1 MDYLEQKYILLLSPQ
16 LTLFKKKSNSLFN
29 FRCPYCG
36 DSQKHKTKARG
47 YIFPKGNS
55 YIYKCHNC
63 SVSTSA
69 TKLIKYVDEKLYN
82 EFVTEKYRED
92 RTAKDIAVGERIS
105 PDKLSTPIKQMLKLG
120 NSKLRSLKKV
130 SQLKD
135 DHPARQFVLQR
146 NIPFNKHYKIFYAPQ
161 FYKWVNTVV
170 ENKFSSIQ
178 KDHPRLIIPFYN
190 KEGDMFAFQGRAL
203 NGENPKYITIK
214 VDNDKEKIYGLDDV
228 DWSKRVFVVEG
239 PIDSLFL
246 DNCIATA
253 QSDLRVGGDDVVL
266 IPDNE
271 PRNNEV
277 VKQVKTYIDDNYNVV
292 IWPSDIKEKDINEM
306 VLSGKTE
313 RDIKDIIARN
323 TFNGLLART
332 KLSEWKRV

>member
-16 LTLFKKKSNSLFN
+16 LNLFKKKSNALFN

-36 DSQKHKTKARG
+36 DSQKNKTKARG

-69 TKLIKYVDEKLYN
+69 SKLIKYVDEKLYN
-82 EFVTEKYRED
+82 QLITEKYRED
-92 RTAKDIAVGERIS
+92 KQHKDIKES
-105 PDKLSTPIKQMLKLG
+105 PAEKLSTTLKQMFRDS

-130 SQLKD
+130 SQLED
-135 DHPARQFVLQR
+135 NHPARQFVLKR
-146 NIPFNKHYKIFYAPQ
+146 NIPFNKHYKIYYTPN

-190 KEGDMFAFQGRAL
+190 NEGDMFAFQGRAL

-228 DWSKRVFVVEG
+228 DWSKRVYVVEG

-277 VKQVKTYIDDNYNVV
+277 VKQVKAYIDDNFKVV

-306 VLSGKTE
+306 ILSGKTE

-332 KLSEWKRV
+332 KLSEWKKV

>member
-16 LTLFKKKSNSLFN
+16 LSLFKKKSNALFN

-69 TKLIKYVDEKLYN
+69 SKLIKYVDEKLYN
-82 EFVTEKYRED
+82 QFVTEKYREE
-92 RTAKDIAVGERIS
+92 RTPKDIATGSRI
-105 PDKLSTPIKQMLKLG
+105 DTNDLSTPIKQLLKEA
-120 NSKLRSLKKV
+120 NSPLRSLKKV
-130 SQLKD
+130 SQLQPEHLAK
-135 DHPARQFVLQR
+135 RFVTDR
-146 NIPFNKHYKIFYAPQ
+146 NIPFNKHYKIYYAPQ

-170 ENKFSSIQ
+170 ENKFSSLQ
-178 KDHPRLIIPFYN
+178 NDHPRLILPFYDAD
-190 KEGDMFAFQGRAL
+190 GRMFAFQGRAL
-203 NGENPKYITIK
+203 GLENPKYITIK
-214 VDNDKEKIYGLDDV
+214 VDNDKQKLYGLDDV
-228 DWSKRVFVVEG
+228 DWSKTVYVVEG

-253 QSDLRVGGDDVVL
+253 QSDLRVKGDRVVL

-271 PRNNEV
+271 PRNEQV
-277 VKQVKTYIDDNYNVV
+277 IKQVSRYIDENYDVV

-306 VLSGKTE
+306 VSSGKTE

-323 TFNGLLART
+323 TYNGLLART
-332 KLSEWKRV
+332 KLSAWKRI

>member
-16 LTLFKKKSNSLFN
+16 LNLFKKKSNALFN

-36 DSQKHKTKARG
+36 DSQKNKSKARG

-69 TKLIKYVDEKLYN
+69 VKLIKHVDEKLYN
-82 EFVTEKYRED
+82 QFVTEKYRENKPH
-92 RTAKDIAVGERIS
+92 ADIKES
-105 PDKLSTPIKQMLKLG
+105 PAEKLSTTLKQMFRDS

-130 SQLKD
+130 SQLED
-135 DHPARQFVLQR
+135 NHPARQFVLKR
-146 NIPFNKHYKIFYAPQ
+146 NIPFNKHYKIYYTPN

-190 KEGDMFAFQGRAL
+190 NEGDMFAFQGRAL

-228 DWSKRVFVVEG
+228 DWSKRVYVVEG

-253 QSDLRVGGDDVVL
+253 QSDLRVDGDDVVL

-277 VKQVKTYIDDNYNVV
+277 VKQVKTYIDGNFNVV

-306 VLSGKTE
+306 ILSGKTE

-332 KLSEWKRV
+332 KLSEWKKV

>member
-16 LTLFKKKSNSLFN
+16 LSLFKKKSNSLFN

-69 TKLIKYVDEKLYN
+69 VKLIKHVDEKLYN

-92 RTAKDIAVGERIS
+92 KTHADIKES
-105 PDKLSTPIKQMLKLG
+105 PAEKLSTTLKQMFKDS

-130 SQLKD
+130 SQLED
-135 DHPARQFVLQR
+135 NNPARQFVLSR

-178 KDHPRLIIPFYN
+178 KDHPRLIIPFYT
-190 KEGDMFAFQGRAL
+190 KEGDMFAFQGRSL
-203 NGENPKYITIK
+203 NNESPKYITIE

-228 DWSKRVFVVEG
+228 DWSKRVYVVEG

-277 VKQVKTYIDDNYNVV
+277 VKQVKTYIDGNYNVV

-306 VLSGKTE
+306 ILSGKTE
-313 RDIKDIIARN
+313 REIKDIIARN
-323 TFNGLLART
+323 TFNGLLAKT
-332 KLSEWKRV
+332 KLSEWKKV

>member
-36 DSQKHKTKARG
+36 DSQKNKSKARG

-69 TKLIKYVDEKLYN
+69 VKLIKHVDEKLYN
-82 EFVTEKYRED
+82 QFVTEKYRED
-92 RTAKDIAVGERIS
+92 KTHKES
-105 PDKLSTPIKQMLKLG
+105 PAEKLSTTLKQMFKDS

-130 SQLKD
+130 SQLED
-135 DHPARQFVLQR
+135 NHPARQFVLKR

-178 KDHPRLIIPFYN
+178 KDHPRLIIPFYTE
-190 KEGDMFAFQGRAL
+190 EGDMFAFQGRAL
-203 NGENPKYITIK
+203 NNENPKYITIK
-214 VDNDKEKIYGLDDV
+214 VDESKNKIYGLDDI
-228 DWSKRVFVVEG
+228 DWSKRVYVVEG

-253 QSDLRVGGDDVVL
+253 QSDLRVNGNDVVL

-277 VKQVKTYIDDNYNVV
+277 VKQVKTYIEGNFNVV

-306 VLSGKTE
+306 ILSGKTE

>member
-1 MDYLEQKYILLLSPQ
+1 M
-16 LTLFKKKSNSLFN
+16 FK
-29 FRCPYCG
+29 
-36 DSQKHKTKARG
+36 DS
-47 YIFPKGNS
+47 
-55 YIYKCHNC
+55 
-63 SVSTSA
+63 
-69 TKLIKYVDEKLYN
+69 
-82 EFVTEKYRED
+82 
-92 RTAKDIAVGERIS
+92 
-105 PDKLSTPIKQMLKLG
+105 

-130 SQLKD
+130 SQLED
-135 DHPARQFVLQR
+135 NHPARQFVLKR

-178 KDHPRLIIPFYN
+178 KDHPRLIIPFYT

-203 NGENPKYITIK
+203 NNENPKYITIK
-214 VDNDKEKIYGLDDV
+214 VDESKNKIYGLDDI
-228 DWSKRVFVVEG
+228 DWSKRVYVVEG

-253 QSDLRVGGDDVVL
+253 QSDLRVNGNDVVL

-277 VKQVKTYIDDNYNVV
+277 VKQVKTYIEGNFNVV

-306 VLSGKTE
+306 ILSGKTE

>member
-36 DSQKHKTKARG
+36 DSQKNKSKARG

-69 TKLIKYVDEKLYN
+69 IKLIKHVDEKLYN
-82 EFVTEKYRED
+82 QFVTEKYRED
-92 RTAKDIAVGERIS
+92 KTHKES
-105 PDKLSTPIKQMLKLG
+105 PAEKLSTTLKQMFKDS

-130 SQLKD
+130 SQLED
-135 DHPARQFVLQR
+135 NHPARQFVLKR

-178 KDHPRLIIPFYN
+178 KDHPRLIIPFYT

-203 NGENPKYITIK
+203 NNENPKYITIK
-214 VDNDKEKIYGLDDV
+214 VDESKNKIYGLDDI
-228 DWSKRVFVVEG
+228 DWSKRVYVVEG

-253 QSDLRVGGDDVVL
+253 QSDLRVNGNDVVL

-277 VKQVKTYIDDNYNVV
+277 VKQVKTYIEGNFNVV

-306 VLSGKTE
+306 ILSGKTE

>member
-1 MDYLEQKYILLLSPQ
+1 MDYIEQKYILLLSPQ
-16 LTLFKKKSNSLFN
+16 LSLFKKKSNSLYN

-55 YIYKCHNC
+55 FIYKCHNC

-69 TKLIKYVDEKLYN
+69 VKLIKYVDEKLYN
-82 EFVTEKYRED
+82 QLITEKYRED
-92 RTAKDIAVGERIS
+92 KQHKDIKES
-105 PDKLSTPIKQMLKLG
+105 PAEKLSTTLKQMFRDS

-130 SQLKD
+130 SQLED
-135 DHPARQFVLQR
+135 NHPARQFVLQR
-146 NIPFNKHYKIFYAPQ
+146 NIPFNKHYKIYYTPN
-161 FYKWVNTVV
+161 FYKWVNTVI

-203 NGENPKYITIK
+203 NGESPKYITIK
-214 VDNDKEKIYGLDDV
+214 VDDNKQKIYGLDDV
-228 DWSKRVFVVEG
+228 DWSKRVYVVEG

-253 QSDLRVGGDDVVL
+253 QSDLRVDGDDVVL

-277 VKQVKTYIDDNYNVV
+277 VKQVKTYIDGNFNVV

-306 VLSGKTE
+306 ILSGKTE

-323 TFNGLLART
+323 TYNGLLART

>member
-36 DSQKHKTKARG
+36 DSQKNKSKARG

-69 TKLIKYVDEKLYN
+69 VKLIKHVDEKLYN
-82 EFVTEKYRED
+82 QFVTEKYRED
-92 RTAKDIAVGERIS
+92 KTHKES
-105 PDKLSTPIKQMLKLG
+105 PAEKLSTTLKQMFKDS

-130 SQLKD
+130 SQLED
-135 DHPARQFVLQR
+135 NHPARQFVLKR

-161 FYKWVNTVV
+161 FYKWVNTVI

-178 KDHPRLIIPFYN
+178 KDHPRLIIPFYT

-203 NGENPKYITIK
+203 NNENPKYITIK
-214 VDNDKEKIYGLDDV
+214 VDESKNKIYGLDDI
-228 DWSKRVFVVEG
+228 DWSKRVYVVEG

-253 QSDLRVGGDDVVL
+253 QSDLRVNGDDVVL

-277 VKQVKTYIDDNYNVV
+277 VKQVKTYIEDNFNVV

-306 VLSGKTE
+306 ILSGKTE

>member
-36 DSQKHKTKARG
+36 DSQKNKSKARG

-69 TKLIKYVDEKLYN
+69 VKLIKHVDEKLYN
-82 EFVTEKYRED
+82 QFVTEKYRED
-92 RTAKDIAVGERIS
+92 KTHKES
-105 PDKLSTPIKQMLKLG
+105 PAEKLSTTLKQMFKDS

-130 SQLKD
+130 SQLED
-135 DHPARQFVLQR
+135 NHPARQFVLKR
-146 NIPFNKHYKIFYAPQ
+146 NIPFNKHYKIYYTPN
-161 FYKWVNTVV
+161 FYKWVNTVI

-178 KDHPRLIIPFYN
+178 KDHPRLIIPFYT

-203 NGENPKYITIK
+203 NNENPKYITIK
-214 VDNDKEKIYGLDDV
+214 VDESKNKIYGLDDI
-228 DWSKRVFVVEG
+228 DWSKRVYVVEG

-253 QSDLRVGGDDVVL
+253 QSDLRVNGNDVVL

-277 VKQVKTYIDDNYNVV
+277 VKQVKTYIEGNFNVV

-306 VLSGKTE
+306 ILSGKTE

>member
-36 DSQKHKTKARG
+36 DSQKNKSKARG

-69 TKLIKYVDEKLYN
+69 VKLIKHVDEKLYN
-82 EFVTEKYRED
+82 QFVTEKYRED
-92 RTAKDIAVGERIS
+92 KTHKES
-105 PDKLSTPIKQMLKLG
+105 PAEKLSTTLKQMFKDS

-130 SQLKD
+130 SQLED
-135 DHPARQFVLQR
+135 NHPARQFVLKR

-178 KDHPRLIIPFYN
+178 KDHPRLIIPFYT

-203 NGENPKYITIK
+203 NNENPKYITIK
-214 VDNDKEKIYGLDDV
+214 VDESKNKIYGLDDI
-228 DWSKRVFVVEG
+228 DWSKRVYVVEG

-253 QSDLRVGGDDVVL
+253 QSDLRVNGNDVVL

-277 VKQVKTYIDDNYNVV
+277 VKQVKTYIEGNFNVV

-306 VLSGKTE
+306 ILSGKTE

>member
-36 DSQKHKTKARG
+36 DSQKNKSKARG

-69 TKLIKYVDEKLYN
+69 VKLIKYVDEKLYN
-82 EFVTEKYRED
+82 QFVTEKYRED
-92 RTAKDIAVGERIS
+92 KTHKES
-105 PDKLSTPIKQMLKLG
+105 PAEKLSTTLKQMFKDS

-130 SQLKD
+130 SQLED
-135 DHPARQFVLQR
+135 NHPARQFVLKR

-178 KDHPRLIIPFYN
+178 KDHPRLIIPFYT

-203 NGENPKYITIK
+203 NNENPKYITIK
-214 VDNDKEKIYGLDDV
+214 VDESKNKIYGLDDI
-228 DWSKRVFVVEG
+228 DWSKRVYVVEG

-253 QSDLRVGGDDVVL
+253 QSDLRVNGDDVVL

-277 VKQVKTYIDDNYNVV
+277 VKQVKSYIDGNYNVV

>member
-16 LTLFKKKSNSLFN
+16 LSLFKKKSNALFN

-47 YIFPKGNS
+47 YIFPKGSS

-69 TKLIKYVDEKLYN
+69 VKLIKHVDEKLYN

-92 RTAKDIAVGERIS
+92 KTHADVKES
-105 PDKLSTPIKQMLKLG
+105 PAEKLSTTLKQMFKDS

-130 SQLKD
+130 SQLED
-135 DHPARQFVLQR
+135 NNPARQFVLSR

-178 KDHPRLIIPFYN
+178 KDHPRLIIPFYT
-190 KEGDMFAFQGRAL
+190 KEGDMFAFQGRSL
-203 NGENPKYITIK
+203 NNESPKYITIK

-228 DWSKRVFVVEG
+228 DWSKRVYVVEG

-253 QSDLRVGGDDVVL
+253 QSDLRVDGDDVVL

-277 VKQVKTYIDDNYNVV
+277 VKQVKTYIDGNYNVV

-306 VLSGKTE
+306 ILSGKTE

-323 TFNGLLART
+323 TFNGLLAKT
-332 KLSEWKRV
+332 KLSEWKKV

>member
-16 LTLFKKKSNSLFN
+16 LNLFKKKSNALFN

-36 DSQKHKTKARG
+36 DSQKNKSKARG

-69 TKLIKYVDEKLYN
+69 IKLIKHVDEKLYN
-82 EFVTEKYRED
+82 QFVTEKYRED
-92 RTAKDIAVGERIS
+92 KTHKES
-105 PDKLSTPIKQMLKLG
+105 PAEKLSTTLKQMFKDS

-130 SQLKD
+130 SQLED
-135 DHPARQFVLQR
+135 NHPARQFVLKR

-178 KDHPRLIIPFYN
+178 KDHPRLIIPFYT

-203 NGENPKYITIK
+203 NNENPKYITIK
-214 VDNDKEKIYGLDDV
+214 VDESKNKIYGLDDI
-228 DWSKRVFVVEG
+228 DWSKRVYVVEG

-253 QSDLRVGGDDVVL
+253 QSDLRVNGDDVVL

-277 VKQVKTYIDDNYNVV
+277 VKQVKTYIEGNFNVV

-306 VLSGKTE
+306 ILSGKTE

>member
-82 EFVTEKYRED
+82 QFVTEKYRED
-92 RTAKDIAVGERIS
+92 RTAKDIAIGERIS
-105 PDKLSTPIKQMLKLG
+105 PDKLSTPIKQMLKQG

-135 DHPARQFVLQR
+135 NHPARQFVLQR

-178 KDHPRLIIPFYN
+178 TDHPRLIIPFYD
-190 KEGDMFAFQGRAL
+190 KDGDMFAFQGRAL

-253 QSDLRVGGDDVVL
+253 QSDLRVNGDDVVL

-277 VKQVKTYIDDNYNVV
+277 VKQVKSYIDGNYNVV

>member
-1 MDYLEQKYILLLSPQ
+1 M
-16 LTLFKKKSNSLFN
+16 
-29 FRCPYCG
+29 
-36 DSQKHKTKARG
+36 
-47 YIFPKGNS
+47 
-55 YIYKCHNC
+55 
-63 SVSTSA
+63 
-69 TKLIKYVDEKLYN
+69 
-82 EFVTEKYRED
+82 
-92 RTAKDIAVGERIS
+92 
-105 PDKLSTPIKQMLKLG
+105 
-120 NSKLRSLKKV
+120 RSLKKV

-135 DHPARQFVLQR
+135 NHPARQFVLQR

-178 KDHPRLIIPFYN
+178 TDHPRLIIPFYD
-190 KEGDMFAFQGRAL
+190 KDGDMFAFQGRAL

-253 QSDLRVGGDDVVL
+253 QSDLRVNGDDVVL

-277 VKQVKTYIDDNYNVV
+277 VKQVKSYIDGNYNVV

-306 VLSGKTE
+306 ILSGKTE

-332 KLSEWKRV
+332 KLSEWKKV

>member
-36 DSQKHKTKARG
+36 DSQKNKSKARG

-69 TKLIKYVDEKLYN
+69 VKLIKHVDEKLYN
-82 EFVTEKYRED
+82 QFVTEKYRED
-92 RTAKDIAVGERIS
+92 KTHKES
-105 PDKLSTPIKQMLKLG
+105 PAEKLSTTLKQMFKDS

-130 SQLKD
+130 SQLED
-135 DHPARQFVLQR
+135 NHPARQFVLKR

-178 KDHPRLIIPFYN
+178 KDHPRLIIPFYT

-203 NGENPKYITIK
+203 NNENPKYITIK
-214 VDNDKEKIYGLDDV
+214 VDESKNKIYGLDDI
-228 DWSKRVFVVEG
+228 DWSKRVYVVEG

-253 QSDLRVGGDDVVL
+253 QSDLRVNGDDVVL

-277 VKQVKTYIDDNYNVV
+277 VKQVKTYIEGNFNVV

-306 VLSGKTE
+306 ILSGKTE

>member
-36 DSQKHKTKARG
+36 DSQKNKSKARG

-69 TKLIKYVDEKLYN
+69 IKLIKHVDEKLYN
-82 EFVTEKYRED
+82 QFVTEKYRED
-92 RTAKDIAVGERIS
+92 KTHKES
-105 PDKLSTPIKQMLKLG
+105 PAEKLSTTLKQMFKDS

-130 SQLKD
+130 SQLED
-135 DHPARQFVLQR
+135 NHPARQFVLKR

-178 KDHPRLIIPFYN
+178 KDHPRLIIPFYT

-203 NGENPKYITIK
+203 NNENPKYITIK
-214 VDNDKEKIYGLDDV
+214 VDESKNKIYGLDDI
-228 DWSKRVFVVEG
+228 DWSKRVYVVEG

-253 QSDLRVGGDDVVL
+253 QSDLRVGGEDVVL

-306 VLSGKTE
+306 ILSGKTE

-332 KLSEWKRV
+332 KLSEWKKV

>member
-36 DSQKHKTKARG
+36 DSQKNKSKARG

-69 TKLIKYVDEKLYN
+69 IKLIKHVDEKLYN
-82 EFVTEKYRED
+82 QFVTEKYRED
-92 RTAKDIAVGERIS
+92 KTHKES
-105 PDKLSTPIKQMLKLG
+105 PAEKLSTTLKQMFKDS

-130 SQLKD
+130 SQLED
-135 DHPARQFVLQR
+135 NHPARQFVLKR

-161 FYKWVNTVV
+161 FYKWVNTVI

-178 KDHPRLIIPFYN
+178 KDHPRLIIPFYT

-203 NGENPKYITIK
+203 NNENPKYITIK
-214 VDNDKEKIYGLDDV
+214 VDESKNKIYGLDDI
-228 DWSKRVFVVEG
+228 DWSKRVYVVEG

-253 QSDLRVGGDDVVL
+253 QSDLRVNGNDVVL

-277 VKQVKTYIDDNYNVV
+277 VKQVKTYIEGNFNVV

-306 VLSGKTE
+306 ILSGKTE

>member
-16 LTLFKKKSNSLFN
+16 LSLFKKKSNALFN

-47 YIFPKGNS
+47 YIFPKGSS

-69 TKLIKYVDEKLYN
+69 VKLIKHVDEKLYN

-92 RTAKDIAVGERIS
+92 KTHADIKES
-105 PDKLSTPIKQMLKLG
+105 PAEKLSTTLKQMFKDS

-130 SQLKD
+130 SQLED
-135 DHPARQFVLQR
+135 NNPARQFVLSR

-178 KDHPRLIIPFYN
+178 KDHPRLIIPFYT
-190 KEGDMFAFQGRAL
+190 KEGDMFAFQGRSL
-203 NGENPKYITIK
+203 NNESPKYITIK

-228 DWSKRVFVVEG
+228 DWSKRVYVVEG

-253 QSDLRVGGDDVVL
+253 QSDLRVDGDDVVL

-277 VKQVKTYIDDNYNVV
+277 VKQVKTYIDGNYNVV

-306 VLSGKTE
+306 ILSGKTE
-313 RDIKDIIARN
+313 REIKDIIARN
-323 TFNGLLART
+323 TFNGLLAKT
-332 KLSEWKRV
+332 KLSEWKKV

>member
-16 LTLFKKKSNSLFN
+16 LTLFKKKSNALFN

-36 DSQKHKTKARG
+36 DSQKNKSKARG

-69 TKLIKYVDEKLYN
+69 VKLIKHVDEKLYN
-82 EFVTEKYRED
+82 QFVTEKYREN
-92 RTAKDIAVGERIS
+92 KPHVDIKES
-105 PDKLSTPIKQMLKLG
+105 PAEKLSTTLKQMFRDS

-130 SQLKD
+130 SQLED
-135 DHPARQFVLQR
+135 NHPARQFVLKR
-146 NIPFNKHYKIFYAPQ
+146 NIPFNKHYKIYYTPN

-190 KEGDMFAFQGRAL
+190 NEGDMFAFQGRAL

-228 DWSKRVFVVEG
+228 DWSKRVYVVEG

-277 VKQVKTYIDDNYNVV
+277 VKQVKAYIDDNFKVV

-306 VLSGKTE
+306 ILSGKTE

-332 KLSEWKRV
+332 KLSEWKKV

>member
-36 DSQKHKTKARG
+36 DSQKNKSKARG

-69 TKLIKYVDEKLYN
+69 IKLIKYVDEKLYN
-82 EFVTEKYRED
+82 QFVTEKYRED
-92 RTAKDIAVGERIS
+92 KTHKES
-105 PDKLSTPIKQMLKLG
+105 PAEKLSTTLKQMFKDS

-130 SQLKD
+130 SQLED
-135 DHPARQFVLQR
+135 NHPARQFVLKR

-178 KDHPRLIIPFYN
+178 KDHPRLIIPFYT

-203 NGENPKYITIK
+203 NNENPKYITIK
-214 VDNDKEKIYGLDDV
+214 VDESKNKIYGLDDI
-228 DWSKRVFVVEG
+228 DWSKRVYVVEG

-253 QSDLRVGGDDVVL
+253 QSDLRVNGDDVVL

-277 VKQVKTYIDDNYNVV
+277 VKQVKTYIEGNFNVV

-306 VLSGKTE
+306 VSSGKTE

-323 TFNGLLART
+323 TYNGLLART
-332 KLSEWKRV
+332 KLSAWKRI

>member
-36 DSQKHKTKARG
+36 DSQKNKSKARG

-69 TKLIKYVDEKLYN
+69 IKLIKHVDEKLYN
-82 EFVTEKYRED
+82 QFVTEKYRED
-92 RTAKDIAVGERIS
+92 KTHKES
-105 PDKLSTPIKQMLKLG
+105 PAEKLSTTLKQMFKDS

-130 SQLKD
+130 SQLED
-135 DHPARQFVLQR
+135 NHPARQFVLKR

-178 KDHPRLIIPFYN
+178 KDHPRLIIPFYT

-203 NGENPKYITIK
+203 NNENPKYITIK
-214 VDNDKEKIYGLDDV
+214 VDESKNKIYGLDDI
-228 DWSKRVFVVEG
+228 DWSKRVYVVEG

-253 QSDLRVGGDDVVL
+253 QSDLRVNGDDVVL

-277 VKQVKTYIDDNYNVV
+277 VKQVKTYIEGNFNVV

-306 VLSGKTE
+306 ILSGKTE

-332 KLSEWKRV
+332 KLSEWKKV

>member
-16 LTLFKKKSNSLFN
+16 LSLFKKKSNSLFN

-69 TKLIKYVDEKLYN
+69 VRLIKHVDEKLYN

-92 RTAKDIAVGERIS
+92 NTHADVKES
-105 PDKLSTPIKQMLKLG
+105 PAEKLSTTLKQMFKDS

-130 SQLKD
+130 SQLED
-135 DHPARQFVLQR
+135 NNPARQFVLSR

-178 KDHPRLIIPFYN
+178 KDHPRLIIPFYT

-203 NGENPKYITIK
+203 NNENPKYITIK
-214 VDNDKEKIYGLDDV
+214 VDESKNKIYGLDDI
-228 DWSKRVFVVEG
+228 DWSKRVYVVEG

-253 QSDLRVGGDDVVL
+253 QSDLRVNGNDVVL

-277 VKQVKTYIDDNYNVV
+277 VKQVKTYIEGNFNVV

-306 VLSGKTE
+306 ILSGKTE

>member
-36 DSQKHKTKARG
+36 DSQKNKSKARG

-82 EFVTEKYRED
+82 QFVTEKYRED
-92 RTAKDIAVGERIS
+92 KTHKES
-105 PDKLSTPIKQMLKLG
+105 PAEKLSTTLKQMFKDS

-130 SQLKD
+130 SQLED
-135 DHPARQFVLQR
+135 NHPARQFVLKR

-178 KDHPRLIIPFYN
+178 KDHPRLIIPFYT

-203 NGENPKYITIK
+203 NNENPKYITIK
-214 VDNDKEKIYGLDDV
+214 VDESKNTIYGLDDV
-228 DWSKRVFVVEG
+228 DMTLKH
-239 PIDSLFL
+239 
-246 DNCIATA
+246 
-253 QSDLRVGGDDVVL
+253 
-266 IPDNE
+266 
-271 PRNNEV
+271 
-277 VKQVKTYIDDNYNVV
+277 
-292 IWPSDIKEKDINEM
+292 KDKIQAFEQTRM
-306 VLSGKTE
+306 K
-313 RDIKDIIARN
+313 N
-323 TFNGLLART
+323 TPWIFSND
-332 KLSEWKRV
+332 

>member
-36 DSQKHKTKARG
+36 DSQKNKSKARG

-69 TKLIKYVDEKLYN
+69 IKLIKHVDKKLYN
-82 EFVTEKYRED
+82 QFVTEKYRED
-92 RTAKDIAVGERIS
+92 KTHKES
-105 PDKLSTPIKQMLKLG
+105 PAEKLSTTLKQMFKDS

-130 SQLKD
+130 YQLED
-135 DHPARQFVLQR
+135 NHPARQFVLKR

-178 KDHPRLIIPFYN
+178 KDHPRLIIPFYT

-203 NGENPKYITIK
+203 NNENPKYITIK
-214 VDNDKEKIYGLDDV
+214 VDESKNKIYGLDDI
-228 DWSKRVFVVEG
+228 DWSKRVYVVEG

-253 QSDLRVGGDDVVL
+253 QSDLRVNGNDVVL

-277 VKQVKTYIDDNYNVV
+277 VKQVKTYIEGNFNVV

-306 VLSGKTE
+306 ILSGKTE

>member
-36 DSQKHKTKARG
+36 DSQKNKSKARG

-69 TKLIKYVDEKLYN
+69 VKLIKHVDEKLYN
-82 EFVTEKYRED
+82 QFVTEKYRED
-92 RTAKDIAVGERIS
+92 KTHKES
-105 PDKLSTPIKQMLKLG
+105 PAEKLSTTLKQMFKDS

-130 SQLKD
+130 SQLED
-135 DHPARQFVLQR
+135 NHPARQFVLKR

-178 KDHPRLIIPFYN
+178 KDHPRLIIPFYT

-203 NGENPKYITIK
+203 NNENPKYITIK
-214 VDNDKEKIYGLDDV
+214 VDESKNKIYGLDDI
-228 DWSKRVFVVEG
+228 DWSKRVYVVEG

-253 QSDLRVGGDDVVL
+253 QSDLRVNGNDVVL

-277 VKQVKTYIDDNYNVV
+277 VKQVKTYIEGNFNVV

-306 VLSGKTE
+306 ILSGKTE

-332 KLSEWKRV
+332 KLSEWKKV

>member
-1 MDYLEQKYILLLSPQ
+1 MDYIEQKYILLLSPQ
-16 LTLFKKKSNSLFN
+16 LSLFKKKSNSLYN

-55 YIYKCHNC
+55 FIYKCHNC

-69 TKLIKYVDEKLYN
+69 VKLIKYVDEKLYN
-82 EFVTEKYRED
+82 QLITEKYRED
-92 RTAKDIAVGERIS
+92 KQHKDIKES
-105 PDKLSTPIKQMLKLG
+105 PAEKLSTTLKQMFKQS

-130 SQLKD
+130 SQLED
-135 DHPARQFVLQR
+135 NHPARQFVLQR
-146 NIPFNKHYKIFYAPQ
+146 NIPFNKHYKIYYAPQ

-170 ENKFSSIQ
+170 ENKFSSLQ
-178 KDHPRLIIPFYN
+178 NDHPRLILPFYDAD
-190 KEGDMFAFQGRAL
+190 GRMFAFQGRAL
-203 NGENPKYITIK
+203 GLENPKYITIK
-214 VDNDKEKIYGLDDV
+214 VNDEKQKIYGLDDV
-228 DWSKRVFVVEG
+228 DWSKRVYVVEG

-253 QSDLRVGGDDVVL
+253 QSDLRVDGDDVVL

-277 VKQVKTYIDDNYNVV
+277 VKQVKTYIDGNFNVV

-306 VLSGKTE
+306 ILSGKTE

-323 TFNGLLART
+323 TYNGLLART